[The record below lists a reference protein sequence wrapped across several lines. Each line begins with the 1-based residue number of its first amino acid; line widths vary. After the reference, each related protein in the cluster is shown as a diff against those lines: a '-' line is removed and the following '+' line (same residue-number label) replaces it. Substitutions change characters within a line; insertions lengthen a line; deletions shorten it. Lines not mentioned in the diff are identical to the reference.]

1 MVFRLGLELHMP
13 KPSPL
18 GLGFIQIWPN
28 VNTLSFFATI
38 QRYAL
43 GFRNSY
49 LPIDKCIHAV
59 AAKRE
64 EHRIEESEEAQL
76 RKEREGGNRV
86 GLPSR

>member
-1 MVFRLGLELHMP
+1 M
-13 KPSPL
+13 
-18 GLGFIQIWPN
+18 N
-28 VNTLSFFATI
+28 

-43 GFRNSY
+43 GFRNSN
-49 LPIDKCIHAV
+49 LPIDKCNHAF

-64 EHRIEESEEAQL
+64 EQRIEESEEAQL